1 MPKGLQQGCLLTR
14 GFHPNS
20 IPHFR
25 DPIMGVC
32 AVVSE
37 RRGGAAVSSRVVGR
51 PEEGRTV
58 GDRRREPAPRALGD
72 PGLPLVAMLSPLLGK
87 NK

>member
-1 MPKGLQQGCLLTR
+1 
-14 GFHPNS
+14 
-20 IPHFR
+20 
-25 DPIMGVC
+25 MGVC

-72 PGLPLVAMLSPLLGK
+72 PGLPLVAMLSPSQQLTTVSSGSSGIVSG
-87 NK
+87 